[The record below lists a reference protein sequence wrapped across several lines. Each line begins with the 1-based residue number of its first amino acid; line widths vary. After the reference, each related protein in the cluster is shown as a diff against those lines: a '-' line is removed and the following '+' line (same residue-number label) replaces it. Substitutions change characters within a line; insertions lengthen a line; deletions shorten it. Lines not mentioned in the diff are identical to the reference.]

1 MPTDGN
7 ASLSSLPV
15 LGGRRWHQTRS
26 QPTAT
31 SVPPCQ
37 QGTLALTYPL
47 SSGLEHEPRPS
58 HLTLVRPAPASFAHT
73 VPDPNAWA
81 SRFLQAVVE
90 VISSDRPVTQLI
102 RWTDARVYAD
112 IARRQQR
119 VATQRGLNTSV
130 RPARQQ
136 VASVHVCRVTEQAA
150 EVAARVT
157 VGNRSRALA
166 ARLTFASNRW
176 TCSELVFG

>member
-1 MPTDGN
+1 MPTDGI
-7 ASLSSLPV
+7 ASLSSV
-15 LGGRRWHQTRS
+15 LVPGGRRWHQTRLQS
-26 QPTAT
+26 PADA
-31 SVPPCQ
+31 VPLCQ

-47 SSGLEHEPRPS
+47 PSGLEHEPRPP
-58 HLTLVRPAPASFAHT
+58 HLTLVRPVPATFGDL

-90 VISSDRPVTQLI
+90 VISSDRPVTQLV

-112 IARRQQR
+112 IARRQQQ
-119 VATQRGLNTSV
+119 VATQRATGSSV
-130 RPARQQ
+130 RMVRQQ
-136 VASVHVCRVTEQAA
+136 VASVHVCRVTAQAA

-157 VGNRSRALA
+157 VGGRSRAIA